1 MPEHGGAGA
10 TYDPSEYAENTGEAP
25 PQKPAVNG
33 HSRTK
38 GSGSGSKEASPSPGA
53 PGGSA
58 QLLVLGGALTN
69 QGVTEEEIRK
79 SPPPKMEEADDA
91 AATMEAAEQEQQ
103 HQKMSADDGGSSML
117 TTGPALE
124 PKVVSESTNLPMAA
138 NIPLQALSGAAPP
151 PQWQP
156 STSLQSSHAGRLY
169 TPPVIPGGLGLSM
182 SGLSLSHA
190 SPPHALIASRKG
202 KAGGGGNDSVRASH
216 NGAAAAAAASSEPP
230 AEEQPA
236 NGEEQAVAG
245 GEEGGAAGVD
255 GQGGSEDLDLMY
267 DPMLN
272 CYYDPKTNKYYEL
285 A

>member
-1 MPEHGGAGA
+1 MLRLCARCRCAKALAGAPTALAADESDDVHTPRSQGGTPGRIGTPGRDFVPEHGGAGA

-103 HQKMSADDGGSSML
+103 QHQKMSADDGGSSML

-124 PKVVSESTNLPMAA
+124 PKVEHLK
-138 NIPLQALSGAAPP
+138 
-151 PQWQP
+151 
-156 STSLQSSHAGRLY
+156 
-169 TPPVIPGGLGLSM
+169 
-182 SGLSLSHA
+182 
-190 SPPHALIASRKG
+190 SPPDILRLDAQDVPRCSRIANVERPV
-202 KAGGGGNDSVRASH
+202 ADDSSAASH
-216 NGAAAAAAASSEPP
+216 PPSDGVPSPGTASSVGIGLAEGSVLPSEHIAP
-230 AEEQPA
+230 ARIYS
-236 NGEEQAVAG
+236 VA
-245 GEEGGAAGVD
+245 
-255 GQGGSEDLDLMY
+255 
-267 DPMLN
+267 
-272 CYYDPKTNKYYEL
+272 C
-285 A
+285 